1 MDKSEISILVVDDHQ
16 VVLEKYVKF
25 LEYAGYKKITTAKN
39 GQEAWKILESNREHG
54 ESSWEVTKEND
65 WEIKNPKKINL
76 VITDVQMPKMNG
88 LQLLEKIKGENRLKE
103 TLVIVMSTNLAYAEK
118 AIELGADRFFSKM
131 NISNLEETI
140 KELFSK

>member
-1 MDKSEISILVVDDHQ
+1 MKDSIEILIVEDHQ

-25 LEYAGYKKITTAKN
+25 LKYAGYKKITTAKN
-39 GQEAWKILESNREHG
+39 GQEAWEILKSNIEHD
-54 ESSWEVTKEND
+54 ESSWEVSKDKD

-88 LQLLEKIKGENRLKE
+88 LQLLEKIKNENRLKE
-103 TLVIVMSTNLAYAEK
+103 TLVIVMSTNIAYAEK
-118 AIELGADRFFSKM
+118 AIELGADRFVSKM

-140 KELFSK
+140 KELFQK